1 MFTIFMNLLAIS
13 RASKASSETQ
23 NKDVLLPLPAVSAA
37 QPAPKPAKMIQKRP
51 KNETEELLAMDN
63 PARNKSNHKDPLFAK
78 HRKMEGN
85 HTELSKG
92 IKVGIQ
98 DNWWGVSSNM
108 GAMWFSS
115 ETYSVNTKGMRIMC
129 MLIFISDC
137 RQLQVQYWFIG
148 VKTSV
153 LIKRKRGLL
162 KNKKTSNLLHWLQPR
177 YKLL

>member
-51 KNETEELLAMDN
+51 KNETDELLAMDN

-108 GAMWFSS
+108 GAM
-115 ETYSVNTKGMRIMC
+115 
-129 MLIFISDC
+129 
-137 RQLQVQYWFIG
+137 
-148 VKTSV
+148 
-153 LIKRKRGLL
+153 
-162 KNKKTSNLLHWLQPR
+162 
-177 YKLL
+177 